1 MSSIK
6 ICKCGSLASWNSYFG
21 GYYCHN
27 CGLILEDGL
36 PDGGRGGHLMDI
48 EKLIERLRTESLYA
62 DKASLEIMDLCMDA
76 ATALST
82 LQTKNAQLRESRDHW
97 KRLAHELSEGVN
109 GKDAEHERLQAENEK
124 LREQVRQLETQA
136 RTERCDAADYD
147 CRELGALRRE
157 VSSLRE
163 RLAADEWIDPAV
175 ELPPDDDLVLS
186 IVSGKPA
193 DNITLEDA
201 YELASYGS
209 EGWIVEQFELWETPT
224 VTWWRPLPDP
234 PEKKKEER

>member
-1 MSSIK
+1 
-6 ICKCGSLASWNSYFG
+6 
-21 GYYCHN
+21 
-27 CGLILEDGL
+27 
-36 PDGGRGGHLMDI
+36 MDI
-48 EKLIERLRTESLYA
+48 EKPNCIGCHHIHPDNGNCTAVGGFCTAVPAAHCPLIPELR
-62 DKASLEIMDLCMDA
+62 
-76 ATALST
+76 
-82 LQTKNAQLRESRDHW
+82 
-97 KRLAHELSEGVN
+97 
-109 GKDAEHERLQAENEK
+109 AENER
-124 LREQVRQLETQA
+124 LREQVRQLETRA
-136 RTERCDAADYD
+136 RTERCDTADYD

-175 ELPPDDDLVLS
+175 ELPPDDDMVLA

-224 VTWWRPLPDP
+224 VTWWRLLPDP

>member
-1 MSSIK
+1 
-6 ICKCGSLASWNSYFG
+6 
-21 GYYCHN
+21 
-27 CGLILEDGL
+27 
-36 PDGGRGGHLMDI
+36 MDYD
-48 EKLIERLRTESLYA
+48 KLIERLHKEAYGSDIEELLLES
-62 DKASLEIMDLCMDA
+62 
-76 ATALST
+76 ATALFT
-82 LQTKNAQLRESRDHW
+82 
-97 KRLAHELSEGVN
+97 
-109 GKDAEHERLQAENEK
+109 LQAENEK
-124 LREQVRQLETQA
+124 
-136 RTERCDAADYD
+136 
-147 CRELGALRRE
+147 
-157 VSSLRE
+157 LRE

-175 ELPPDDDLVLS
+175 ELPPDDDMVLA

>member
-1 MSSIK
+1 M
-6 ICKCGSLASWNSYFG
+6 
-21 GYYCHN
+21 
-27 CGLILEDGL
+27 
-36 PDGGRGGHLMDI
+36 MDYD
-48 EKLIERLRTESLYA
+48 KLIERLRTDSLYA

-76 ATALST
+76 ASAIEALRAG
-82 LQTKNAQLRESRDHW
+82 NAD
-97 KRLAHELSEGVN
+97 
-109 GKDAEHERLQAENEK
+109 
-124 LREQVRQLETQA
+124 LREQVRQLETRA
-136 RTERCDAADYD
+136 GTERCDATDYD
-147 CRELGALRRE
+147 CQELGALRRE

-175 ELPPDDDLVLS
+175 ELPPDDDIVLA

-209 EGWIVEQFELWETPT
+209 EGWIVEQYELWETP
-224 VTWWRPLPDP
+224 VVSWWRPLPDP

>member
-1 MSSIK
+1 M
-6 ICKCGSLASWNSYFG
+6 
-21 GYYCHN
+21 
-27 CGLILEDGL
+27 
-36 PDGGRGGHLMDI
+36 MDYD
-48 EKLIERLRTESLYA
+48 KLIERLHKEAYGSDIEELLLES
-62 DKASLEIMDLCMDA
+62 
-76 ATALST
+76 ATALFT
-82 LQTKNAQLRESRDHW
+82 
-97 KRLAHELSEGVN
+97 
-109 GKDAEHERLQAENEK
+109 LQAENEK
-124 LREQVRQLETQA
+124 
-136 RTERCDAADYD
+136 
-147 CRELGALRRE
+147 
-157 VSSLRE
+157 LRE

-175 ELPPDDDLVLS
+175 ELPPDDDMVLA

>member
-1 MSSIK
+1 
-6 ICKCGSLASWNSYFG
+6 
-21 GYYCHN
+21 
-27 CGLILEDGL
+27 
-36 PDGGRGGHLMDI
+36 MDYD
-48 EKLIERLRTESLYA
+48 KLIERLRTDSLYA

-82 LQTKNAQLRESRDHW
+82 LQ
-97 KRLAHELSEGVN
+97 
-109 GKDAEHERLQAENEK
+109 AENER
-124 LREQVRQLETQA
+124 LREQVRQLETRA
-136 RTERCDAADYD
+136 GTERCDAADYD

-175 ELPPDDDLVLS
+175 ELPPDDDMVLA

>member
-1 MSSIK
+1 
-6 ICKCGSLASWNSYFG
+6 
-21 GYYCHN
+21 
-27 CGLILEDGL
+27 
-36 PDGGRGGHLMDI
+36 MDYD
-48 EKLIERLRTESLYA
+48 KLIERLRKEAYGSDIEELL
-62 DKASLEIMDLCMDA
+62 LEA
-76 ATALST
+76 ATAIET
-82 LQTKNAQLRESRDHW
+82 LR
-97 KRLAHELSEGVN
+97 
-109 GKDAEHERLQAENEK
+109 AEIEK
-124 LREQVRQLETQA
+124 LLEQVRQLETRA
-136 RTERCDAADYD
+136 RTERCDTADYD

>member
-1 MSSIK
+1 M
-6 ICKCGSLASWNSYFG
+6 
-21 GYYCHN
+21 
-27 CGLILEDGL
+27 
-36 PDGGRGGHLMDI
+36 MDYN
-48 EKLIERLRTESLYA
+48 KLIERLWDYSVHDNMLSNLRT
-62 DKASLEIMDLCMDA
+62 IRDA
-76 ATALST
+76 ALAIEAL
-82 LQTKNAQLRESRDHW
+82 R
-97 KRLAHELSEGVN
+97 
-109 GKDAEHERLQAENEK
+109 AENEK
-124 LREQVRQLETQA
+124 LREQVRQLETRA
-136 RTERCDAADYD
+136 RTERCDTADYD

-175 ELPPDDDLVLS
+175 ELPPDDDMVLA

-209 EGWIVEQFELWETPT
+209 DGWIVEQFELWETPT
-224 VTWWRPLPDP
+224 VTWWRLLPDP

>member
-1 MSSIK
+1 
-6 ICKCGSLASWNSYFG
+6 
-21 GYYCHN
+21 
-27 CGLILEDGL
+27 
-36 PDGGRGGHLMDI
+36 MDI
-48 EKLIERLRTESLYA
+48 EKPNCIGCHHIHPDNGNCTAVGGFCTAVPAAHCPLIPELR
-62 DKASLEIMDLCMDA
+62 
-76 ATALST
+76 
-82 LQTKNAQLRESRDHW
+82 
-97 KRLAHELSEGVN
+97 
-109 GKDAEHERLQAENEK
+109 AENEK
-124 LREQVRQLETQA
+124 LREQVRQLETRA
-136 RTERCDAADYD
+136 RTERCDTADYD

-175 ELPPDDDLVLS
+175 ELPPDDDMVLA

-209 EGWIVEQFELWETPT
+209 EGWIIEQYELWETPT
-224 VTWWRPLPDP
+224 VSWWRPLPDP

>member
-1 MSSIK
+1 
-6 ICKCGSLASWNSYFG
+6 
-21 GYYCHN
+21 
-27 CGLILEDGL
+27 
-36 PDGGRGGHLMDI
+36 MDI
-48 EKLIERLRTESLYA
+48 EKLIERLYKHHTDWGEGRTQDFFEVCL
-62 DKASLEIMDLCMDA
+62 DCKEA
-76 ATALST
+76 ATAIET
-82 LQTKNAQLRESRDHW
+82 LR
-97 KRLAHELSEGVN
+97 
-109 GKDAEHERLQAENEK
+109 AENER
-124 LREQVRQLETQA
+124 LWEQVRQLETRA

-175 ELPPDDDLVLS
+175 ELPPDDDIVLA

-209 EGWIVEQFELWETPT
+209 EGWIIEQYELWETPT
-224 VTWWRPLPDP
+224 VSWWRPLPDP

>member
-1 MSSIK
+1 M
-6 ICKCGSLASWNSYFG
+6 
-21 GYYCHN
+21 
-27 CGLILEDGL
+27 
-36 PDGGRGGHLMDI
+36 MDYD
-48 EKLIERLRTESLYA
+48 KLIERLRTDSLYA

-82 LQTKNAQLRESRDHW
+82 LR
-97 KRLAHELSEGVN
+97 
-109 GKDAEHERLQAENEK
+109 AEIEK
-124 LREQVRQLETQA
+124 LLEQVRQLETRA

-163 RLAADEWIDPAV
+163 PLAAGEWIDPAV
-175 ELPPDDDLVLS
+175 ELPPNDDMVLA

-209 EGWIVEQFELWETPT
+209 EGWIVEQYELWETPT
-224 VTWWRPLPDP
+224 ATWWRPLPDP

>member
-1 MSSIK
+1 
-6 ICKCGSLASWNSYFG
+6 
-21 GYYCHN
+21 
-27 CGLILEDGL
+27 
-36 PDGGRGGHLMDI
+36 MDI
-48 EKLIERLRTESLYA
+48 EKPNCIGCHHIHPDNGNCTAVGGFCTAVPAAHCPLIPELR
-62 DKASLEIMDLCMDA
+62 
-76 ATALST
+76 
-82 LQTKNAQLRESRDHW
+82 
-97 KRLAHELSEGVN
+97 
-109 GKDAEHERLQAENEK
+109 AENER
-124 LREQVRQLETQA
+124 LREQVRQLETRA
-136 RTERCDAADYD
+136 RTERCDTADYD

-175 ELPPDDDLVLS
+175 ELPPNDDMVLT
-186 IVSGKPA
+186 I
-193 DNITLEDA
+193 

>member
-1 MSSIK
+1 M
-6 ICKCGSLASWNSYFG
+6 
-21 GYYCHN
+21 
-27 CGLILEDGL
+27 
-36 PDGGRGGHLMDI
+36 MDI
-48 EKLIERLRTESLYA
+48 EKLIHCLQCCARVDA
-62 DKASLEIMDLCMDA
+62 HNGGCDDCGLEYCGPECQQLCGTAA
-76 ATALST
+76 ATLST
-82 LQTKNAQLRESRDHW
+82 
-97 KRLAHELSEGVN
+97 
-109 GKDAEHERLQAENEK
+109 LQAENEK
-124 LREQVRQLETQA
+124 LREQVRQLETRA

-163 RLAADEWIDPAV
+163 PLAAGEWIDPAV
-175 ELPPDDDLVLS
+175 ELPPDDDIVLA

-201 YELASYGS
+201 YELASYGL
-209 EGWIVEQFELWETPT
+209 EGWIIEQYELWETPT

>member
-1 MSSIK
+1 
-6 ICKCGSLASWNSYFG
+6 
-21 GYYCHN
+21 
-27 CGLILEDGL
+27 
-36 PDGGRGGHLMDI
+36 MDI
-48 EKLIERLRTESLYA
+48 EKLIEQLRTESLYA
-62 DKASLEIMDLCMDA
+62 DKASLDIMDLCMDA
-76 ATALST
+76 ATVLST

-175 ELPPDDDLVLS
+175 ELPPNDDMVLA

-193 DNITLEDA
+193 DNIILEDA

>member
-1 MSSIK
+1 
-6 ICKCGSLASWNSYFG
+6 
-21 GYYCHN
+21 
-27 CGLILEDGL
+27 
-36 PDGGRGGHLMDI
+36 MDYD
-48 EKLIERLRTESLYA
+48 KLIERLRKEAYGSDIEELL
-62 DKASLEIMDLCMDA
+62 LEA
-76 ATALST
+76 ATAIET
-82 LQTKNAQLRESRDHW
+82 LR
-97 KRLAHELSEGVN
+97 
-109 GKDAEHERLQAENEK
+109 AEIEK
-124 LREQVRQLETQA
+124 LLEQVRQLETRA
-136 RTERCDAADYD
+136 RTEHCDTADYD

-224 VTWWRPLPDP
+224 GTWWRPLPDP

>member
-1 MSSIK
+1 
-6 ICKCGSLASWNSYFG
+6 
-21 GYYCHN
+21 
-27 CGLILEDGL
+27 
-36 PDGGRGGHLMDI
+36 MDYD
-48 EKLIERLRTESLYA
+48 KLIERLRKEAYGSDIEELL
-62 DKASLEIMDLCMDA
+62 LEA

-109 GKDAEHERLQAENEK
+109 GKDAEHERLRAENEK
-124 LREQVRQLETQA
+124 LRE
-136 RTERCDAADYD
+136 
-147 CRELGALRRE
+147 LGSLRRE
-157 VSSLRE
+157 VFALRE

-175 ELPPDDDLVLS
+175 ELPPNDDMVLA

-209 EGWIVEQFELWETPT
+209 EGWIIEQYELWETPT
-224 VTWWRPLPDP
+224 GSWWRPLPDP

>member
-1 MSSIK
+1 
-6 ICKCGSLASWNSYFG
+6 
-21 GYYCHN
+21 
-27 CGLILEDGL
+27 
-36 PDGGRGGHLMDI
+36 MDYD
-48 EKLIERLRTESLYA
+48 KLIERLRKEAYGSDIEELL
-62 DKASLEIMDLCMDA
+62 LEA
-76 ATALST
+76 ATAIET
-82 LQTKNAQLRESRDHW
+82 LR
-97 KRLAHELSEGVN
+97 
-109 GKDAEHERLQAENEK
+109 AEIEK
-124 LREQVRQLETQA
+124 LLEQVRQLETRA
-136 RTERCDAADYD
+136 RTEHCDTADYD

>member
-1 MSSIK
+1 
-6 ICKCGSLASWNSYFG
+6 
-21 GYYCHN
+21 
-27 CGLILEDGL
+27 
-36 PDGGRGGHLMDI
+36 MDYD
-48 EKLIERLRTESLYA
+48 KLIERLHKEAYGSDIEDLL
-62 DKASLEIMDLCMDA
+62 LEA

-82 LQTKNAQLRESRDHW
+82 LQAENSKLRESRDHW
-97 KRLAHELSEGVN
+97 KRLANELSEGVN
-109 GKDAEHERLQAENEK
+109 GKDDEHERLQAENEK
-124 LREQVRQLETQA
+124 LRAEL
-136 RTERCDAADYD
+136 DAA
-147 CRELGALRRE
+147 RAALAELTGLADGSVQTLFGVPLERMWELSQAELEGRIVLRSAGAGRRE

-175 ELPPDDDLVLS
+175 ELPPDDDMVLA

-209 EGWIVEQFELWETPT
+209 EGWIVEQYELWETPT

>member
-1 MSSIK
+1 M
-6 ICKCGSLASWNSYFG
+6 
-21 GYYCHN
+21 
-27 CGLILEDGL
+27 L
-36 PDGGRGGHLMDI
+36 PAGERGGHLRDYD
-48 EKLIERLRTESLYA
+48 KLIERLHKEAYWSDIEDFL
-62 DKASLEIMDLCMDA
+62 LEA

-109 GKDAEHERLQAENEK
+109 GKDAEHERLRAENEK
-124 LREQVRQLETQA
+124 LRE
-136 RTERCDAADYD
+136 
-147 CRELGALRRE
+147 LGSLRRE
-157 VSSLRE
+157 V
-163 RLAADEWIDPAV
+163 DEWIDPAV
-175 ELPPDDDLVLS
+175 ELPPNDDMVLA

-193 DNITLEDA
+193 DNILLEDA

-209 EGWIVEQFELWETPT
+209 DGWIVEQFELWEAPK

>member
-1 MSSIK
+1 
-6 ICKCGSLASWNSYFG
+6 
-21 GYYCHN
+21 
-27 CGLILEDGL
+27 
-36 PDGGRGGHLMDI
+36 MDYD
-48 EKLIERLRTESLYA
+48 KLIEQLRKEAYGSDIEELL
-62 DKASLEIMDLCMDA
+62 LEA
-76 ATALST
+76 ATAIET
-82 LQTKNAQLRESRDHW
+82 LR
-97 KRLAHELSEGVN
+97 
-109 GKDAEHERLQAENEK
+109 AENER
-124 LREQVRQLETQA
+124 LREQVRQLETRA

-175 ELPPDDDLVLS
+175 ELPPDDDMVLA
-186 IVSGKPA
+186 IVSGKPV

>member
-1 MSSIK
+1 
-6 ICKCGSLASWNSYFG
+6 
-21 GYYCHN
+21 
-27 CGLILEDGL
+27 
-36 PDGGRGGHLMDI
+36 MDYD
-48 EKLIERLRTESLYA
+48 KLIEWLRKESYGSDIEDFL
-62 DKASLEIMDLCMDA
+62 LEA

-109 GKDAEHERLQAENEK
+109 GKDAEHERLQAENK
-124 LREQVRQLETQA
+124 K
-136 RTERCDAADYD
+136 
-147 CRELGALRRE
+147 
-157 VSSLRE
+157 LRE